1 MNILRCEFIGEAMRV
16 KNFLFLFLL
25 LIPSII
31 FGQDINIQSLKSMN
45 NEDLKTY
52 LNQAQKQGYS
62 LDQIKTMA
70 KAQGISDF
78 EIAEFER
85 RVTDLGLNELTNKT
99 FESEDISTSM
109 FGLIE
114 NTEPDEVI
122 SPSEIIFGSSFFK
135 NPNISSVPS
144 LNVETNESYEIAQ
157 LYELDISIFGAEKN
171 EYTSQITR
179 DVYLKIEI
187 DRVVPT
193 LKDCKKYFPEIFF
206 SIDTFRSKVA
216 EECIHNGADI
226 INDISGGN
234 LDTNMMKVVGKYQI
248 PYIIMHMK
256 GNPSN
261 MVEKAKYDDII
272 GELINYFSKK
282 IDEAAN
288 LNIKDIIIDPGFGFA
303 KNISQNFE
311 LLKNLDFFK
320 NLEKPMLVGLS
331 RKSMIYKTLNIKA
344 DKALNGSTALH
355 TISLIKGANILRV
368 HDVKAVSYTHLTL
381 PTKA

>member
-1 MNILRCEFIGEAMRV
+1 MTLNIRGELIDLSTPKVMGILNVTPDSFYDGGYYNSNAKILKQIEKMIEDGATIIDIG
-16 KNFLFLFLL
+16 
-25 LIPSII
+25 
-31 FGQDINIQSLKSMN
+31 
-45 NEDLKTY
+45 
-52 LNQAQKQGYS
+52 GYS
-62 LDQIKTMA
+62 SRPGAD
-70 KAQGISDF
+70 D
-78 EIAEFER
+78 IAE
-85 RVTDLGLNELTNKT
+85 
-99 FESEDISTSM
+99 
-109 FGLIE
+109 
-114 NTEPDEVI
+114 
-122 SPSEIIFGSSFFK
+122 
-135 NPNISSVPS
+135 
-144 LNVETNESYEIAQ
+144 
-157 LYELDISIFGAEKN
+157 
-171 EYTSQITR
+171 
-179 DVYLKIEI
+179 KIEI

-193 LKDCKKYFPEIFF
+193 LKDCKKYFPEVFF

-234 LDTNMMKVVGKYQI
+234 LDTNMMKIVGKYQI

-272 GELINYFSKK
+272 GELISYFSKK

-288 LNIKDIIIDPGFGFA
+288 LNIKDIVIDPGFGFA

-311 LLKNLDFFK
+311 LLNNLDFFK

-368 HDVKAVSYTHLTL
+368 HDVKEAVECIKLVEEL
-381 PTKA
+381 KKN

>member
-1 MNILRCEFIGEAMRV
+1 MTLNIRGELIDLSTPKVMGILNVTPDSFYDGGYYNSNTKILKQIEKMIEDGATIIDIG
-16 KNFLFLFLL
+16 
-25 LIPSII
+25 
-31 FGQDINIQSLKSMN
+31 
-45 NEDLKTY
+45 
-52 LNQAQKQGYS
+52 GYS
-62 LDQIKTMA
+62 SRPGAD
-70 KAQGISDF
+70 DV
-78 EIAEFER
+78 AE
-85 RVTDLGLNELTNKT
+85 
-99 FESEDISTSM
+99 
-109 FGLIE
+109 
-114 NTEPDEVI
+114 
-122 SPSEIIFGSSFFK
+122 
-135 NPNISSVPS
+135 
-144 LNVETNESYEIAQ
+144 
-157 LYELDISIFGAEKN
+157 
-171 EYTSQITR
+171 
-179 DVYLKIEI
+179 KIEI

-193 LKDCKKYFPEIFF
+193 LKDCKKYFPEVFF

-234 LDTNMMKVVGKYQI
+234 LDTNMMKIVGKYQI

-272 GELINYFSKK
+272 GELISYFSKK
-282 IDEAAN
+282 IDEAVN
-288 LNIKDIIIDPGFGFA
+288 LNIKDIVIDPGFGFA

-311 LLKNLDFFK
+311 LLNNLDFFK

-368 HDVKAVSYTHLTL
+368 HDVKEAVECIKLVEEL
-381 PTKA
+381 KKN